1 MSEGQRCEDIASGMK
16 VKAGQD
22 RSSKCAELH
31 TCSGNEERLVDEWVL
46 VRNVPGRVLQSLP

>member
-1 MSEGQRCEDIASGMK
+1 MK